1 MKFDILT
8 IFPAMF
14 ASPFGESII
23 RRAVEAGVVEVRI
36 HDLRAWATDKHKVT
50 DDYPY
55 GGGPGMVMKVEPLA
69 RAITSLREKN
79 PGAPVILLT
88 PQGRVFK
95 QSIAQQLAGQPGLIL
110 VCGRYEGVDERV
122 RRHYCDMEISLG
134 DFVLTGGE
142 IPAMALV
149 DAVLRLIPGALG
161 GEDSTWEESHTAGL
175 LEYPQYT
182 RPAEFEGQAAPEILL
197 SGHRANIEAWR
208 RRESIIRTSERRP
221 DLIEKAGLKGEEME
235 LAMEIIRKAREKNGR

>member
-8 IFPAMF
+8 IFPGMF
-14 ASPFGESII
+14 AGPFAESII
-23 RRAVEAGVVEVRI
+23 KRAVDAGLASVHA
-36 HDLRAWATDKHKVT
+36 HDLRAWATDKHKIT

-69 RAITSLREKN
+69 RAIQSLRENN
-79 PGAPVILLT
+79 PGAPVALLT
-88 PQGRVFK
+88 PQGK
-95 QSIAQQLAGQPGLIL
+95 LMSQAIARDLVGYPGLIL

-122 RRHYCDMEISLG
+122 RQHYCDMEISIG

-142 IPAMALV
+142 IPAMAVV

-161 GEDSTWEESHTAGL
+161 GEESTTEESHSAGL

-182 RPAEFEGQAAPEILL
+182 RPAEFEGHSAPEVLL
-197 SGHRANIEAWR
+197 SGHRAKIEEWR
-208 RRESIIRTSERRP
+208 RRESIIRTAQRRP
-221 DLIEKAGLKGEEME
+221 DMIEKGGLEGEDLK
-235 LAMEIIRKAREKNGR
+235 LALDVIRKAREGK